1 MKKTKMLIC
10 DMDVS
15 YLRALVGYLMGDSD
29 EYDITCF
36 SDTDGYISSSNTF
49 DVRLLTKDFIG
60 NIHDEL
66 LDGDRDDG
74 IKLQDKSKGKSVDIQ
89 LLGANDVPEIGMNHL
104 YKFQDMRTF
113 MEKLER
119 FTLKNAS
126 KNCSGSD
133 SKLIGVYSPS
143 HNRLKLP
150 FSLVYSNICKNNG
163 KVLLVDLEANSY
175 LNKVVGKD
183 PIHNLTD
190 YMYALSTETAEY
202 EISLGDYVNFYD
214 GLAYMAPV
222 SDPAELW
229 EIEKEQWSQL
239 AAKLKQSPFDVVV
252 IVIGEMG
259 NEINGIMKGLSEI
272 ILVEGN
278 DEYAEE
284 CMKKYEYYLERKK
297 LNISVQEVR
306 LEDRDKEFGRKFDI
320 VELMHDNPG
329 KWINNVKRYDRVVR
343 AVG

>member
-60 NIHDEL
+60 NNHDDL
-66 LDGDRDDG
+66 LDDE
-74 IKLQDKSKGKSVDIQ
+74 IEPQDKSKGNSVDIQ

-104 YKFQDMRTF
+104 YKFQDMKTF

-119 FTLKNAS
+119 FTLKNAT
-126 KNCSGSD
+126 KNCSGNN

-143 HNRLKLP
+143 HHRLKLP

-175 LNKVVGKD
+175 LNKIVGKD
-183 PIHNLTD
+183 PVHNLTD
-190 YMYALSTETAEY
+190 YMYALSTDTVEDEMS
-202 EISLGDYVNFYD
+202 IGDYVNFYD

-229 EIEKEQWSQL
+229 EIEEEQWSQL

-278 DEYAEE
+278 DEYSEE
-284 CMKKYEYYLERKK
+284 CLKKYKDYLERKK

-306 LEDRDKEFGRKFDI
+306 LEDRDKDFGRKFNI
-320 VELMHDNPG
+320 VELMQDNPD
-329 KWINNVKRYDRVVR
+329 KWINNVKRYDRVVS